1 MKIMQASHVTPDSG
15 TGLVHMAPAHG
26 QEDYNVFR
34 SSFLLAPP
42 DSSPGMICHVD
53 GEGKYVPTIAK
64 VVGKE
69 VAELLVG
76 KEVLKAGG
84 KAIVDILKSTDG
96 GVLWGVEKIKH
107 RYPYDWKTNEP
118 VIVTA
123 TEQWFANLDGVRERA
138 MDVLKDVQFIPEIC
152 EYNLFSQR

>member
-1 MKIMQASHVTPDSG
+1 
-15 TGLVHMAPAHG
+15 MAPAHG
-26 QEDYNVFR
+26 QEDYIAFR
-34 SSFLLAPP
+34 SLSLLSPS
-42 DSSPGMICHVD
+42 DSSPGMVCHVD
-53 GEGKYVPTIAK
+53 GQGKYIPTIAE

-69 VAELLVG
+69 AAESLVG

-84 KAIVDILKSTDG
+84 KAVVDILKSMDG

-118 VIVTA
+118 VIITA
-123 TEQWFANLDGVRERA
+123 TEQWFANLDGVKERA

-152 EYNLFSQR
+152 ECRPSLWYEADPPFAFSKK

>member
-1 MKIMQASHVTPDSG
+1 
-15 TGLVHMAPAHG
+15 MAPAHG
-26 QEDYNVFR
+26 QEDYIAFR
-34 SSFLLAPP
+34 SLSLLSPS
-42 DSSPGMICHVD
+42 DSSPGMVCHVD
-53 GEGKYVPTIAK
+53 GQGKYIPTIAE

-69 VAELLVG
+69 AAESLVG

-84 KAIVDILKSTDG
+84 KAVVDILKSMDG

-118 VIVTA
+118 VIITA
-123 TEQWFANLDGVRERA
+123 TEQWFANLDGVKERA

-152 EYNLFSQR
+152 ECRPSL

>member
-1 MKIMQASHVTPDSG
+1 
-15 TGLVHMAPAHG
+15 MAPAHG
-26 QEDYNVFR
+26 QEDYIAFR
-34 SSFLLAPP
+34 SLSLLSPS
-42 DSSPGMICHVD
+42 DSSPGMVCHVD
-53 GEGKYVPTIAK
+53 GQGKYIPTIAE

-69 VAELLVG
+69 AAESLVG

-84 KAIVDILKSTDG
+84 KAVVDILKSMNG

-118 VIVTA
+118 VIITA
-123 TEQWFANLDGVRERA
+123 TEQWFANLDGVKERA

-152 EYNLFSQR
+152 ECRPSL

>member
-1 MKIMQASHVTPDSG
+1 MQASHVTPDSG
-15 TGLVHMAPAHG
+15 TGLVHVAPAHG

-34 SSFLLAPP
+34 SSFLFASSG
-42 DSSPGMICHVD
+42 SSPGMVCHVD
-53 GEGKYVPTIAK
+53 GEGRYIPTIAN

-84 KAIVDILKSTDG
+84 KAIVDILKSMDC
-96 GVLWGVEKIKH
+96 GVLWGVEKTKH

-123 TEQWFANLDGVRERA
+123 TEQWFANLGEVKERA

-152 EYNLFSQR
+152 ECSLSSPR